1 MSPRLETGSQPLLP
15 ATFTQM
21 IRGRKMRKQVTKR
34 ANSVVSYP
42 RLDLRGLVR
51 PALWGSAAV
60 ASLLV
65 VAFATQTATGK
76 NRLATAYGAITGSS
90 EAVAVLER
98 DQKPAQRDRGL
109 PAETRHLTDA
119 MRNLS
124 EDRDQLLARM
134 AVLERNYEDVTG
146 SIGRLANPP
155 KSSTTEQLFPMASST
170 ELAPVFPPPQPTAPI
185 ATLPADREG
194 APASLAEAVETTSAR
209 TDFGVDLG
217 GASNLSSMRAA
228 WNQVRR
234 NHGSLLDGLRPVIG
248 IRDGKGGQVD
258 LRLIA
263 GPIANAAAAAKLC
276 AALIAAGG
284 LACQPATF
292 DGQRLALR

>member
-1 MSPRLETGSQPLLP
+1 
-15 ATFTQM
+15 M
-21 IRGRKMRKQVTKR
+21 IRGRKMPKQVTKR
-34 ANSVVSYP
+34 ANPVVSYP

-60 ASLLV
+60 ASLLI
-65 VAFATQTATGK
+65 VAFASQTAIGK
-76 NRLATAYGAITGSS
+76 SRLSATYGAISGSGALAAS
-90 EAVAVLER
+90 DRE
-98 DQKPAQRDRGL
+98 QGSAQRERAL
-109 PAETRHLTDA
+109 QAETRHLTET

-134 AVLERNYEDVTG
+134 AVLERNYEDMTG
-146 SIGRLANPP
+146 SIGRLGSPP
-155 KSSTTEQLFPMASST
+155 TLSTTEQLFPMASST
-170 ELAPVFPPPQPTAPI
+170 ELAPVIPPPQPTAPI

-194 APASLAEAVETTSAR
+194 AAKPQVEGTETTSAR

-217 GASNLSSMRAA
+217 GASTLSSMRAA

-234 NHGSLLDGLRPVIG
+234 NHAALLDGLRPVIG

-263 GPIANAAAAAKLC
+263 GPIPNAAAAAKLC

>member
-1 MSPRLETGSQPLLP
+1 
-15 ATFTQM
+15 M
-21 IRGRKMRKQVTKR
+21 IRGQKMPKQVIKR
-34 ANSVVSYP
+34 ASPVTSYL

-76 NRLATAYGAITGSS
+76 NRLATAYGAMTGSS
-90 EAVAVLER
+90 EVAAFER
-98 DQKPAQRDRGL
+98 EQKSAQREL
-109 PAETRHLTDA
+109 VQEVETRHLTEA

-155 KSSTTEQLFPMASST
+155 KSPTEHLFPITSST
-170 ELAPVFPPPQPTAPI
+170 ELAPVIPPPQPTTPV
-185 ATLPADREG
+185 ATIPA
-194 APASLAEAVETTSAR
+194 APAEREVAAAPQAEAVETTSAR

-217 GASNLSSMRAA
+217 GAPTLASMRAA
-228 WNQVRR
+228 WNQIRR
-234 NHGSLLDGLRPVIG
+234 NHASLLDGLRPVIG
-248 IRDGKGGQVD
+248 VRDGKGGQPD
-258 LRLIA
+258 LRLIV
-263 GPIANAAAAAKLC
+263 GPISNAAVAAKLC
-276 AALIAAGG
+276 ASLAAAG
-284 LACQPATF
+284 LSCQPATF

>member
-1 MSPRLETGSQPLLP
+1 
-15 ATFTQM
+15 M
-21 IRGRKMRKQVTKR
+21 IRGQKMRKQVTKR
-34 ANSVVSYP
+34 ANPVVSYL

-90 EAVAVLER
+90 EEVAVLER
-98 DQKPAQRDRGL
+98 EQKPAQRERVL
-109 PAETRHLTDA
+109 QVETRHLTEA

-146 SIGRLANPP
+146 SIGRLSNPP
-155 KSSTTEQLFPMASST
+155 KSIEQKSSTEQLFPMASST
-170 ELAPVFPPPQPTAPI
+170 ELAPVIPPPQPTAPI
-185 ATLPADREG
+185 ATIPASPADREG
-194 APASLAEAVETTSAR
+194 AAAPQAETAETTSAR

-217 GASNLSSMRAA
+217 GAPTLASMRTA
-228 WNQVRR
+228 WNQIRR
-234 NHGSLLDGLRPVIG
+234 NHASLLDGLRPVIG

-258 LRLIA
+258 LRLIV
-263 GPIANAAAAAKLC
+263 GPISNAAVAAKLC
-276 AALIAAGG
+276 AQLIAAGG

>member
-1 MSPRLETGSQPLLP
+1 
-15 ATFTQM
+15 M
-21 IRGRKMRKQVTKR
+21 IRGQKMPKQVIRR
-34 ANSVVSYP
+34 ANPAVSFP

-76 NRLATAYGAITGSS
+76 NRLVTAYGTITGST
-90 EAVAVLER
+90 ETAALER
-98 DQKPAQRDRGL
+98 EQKRAQGGRVLDV
-109 PAETRHLTDA
+109 ETRHLTEA

-134 AVLERNYEDVTG
+134 VVLERNYEDVTG
-146 SIGRLANPP
+146 SIGRLTHSPR
-155 KSSTTEQLFPMASST
+155 SSTEHFFPIAPST
-170 ELAPVFPPPQPTAPI
+170 ELAPVIQPSQPMAPI
-185 ATLPADREG
+185 ATIPVDGNGG
-194 APASLAEAVETTSAR
+194 AAPQAQATETTSAR

-217 GASNLSSMRAA
+217 GAPTLASIRAA
-228 WNQVRR
+228 WNQIRR
-234 NHGSLLDGLRPVIG
+234 NHASLLDGLRPVIG
-248 IRDGKGGQVD
+248 VRDGKGGQVD

-263 GPIANAAAAAKLC
+263 GPISNAAVAAKLC
-276 AALIAAGG
+276 ASFTAAN
-284 LACQPATF
+284 LPCQPATF

>member
-1 MSPRLETGSQPLLP
+1 
-15 ATFTQM
+15 M
-21 IRGRKMRKQVTKR
+21 IRGQKMPKQAIRR
-34 ANSVVSYP
+34 AKPVVSYL

-51 PALWGSAAV
+51 PALWGCAAV

-76 NRLATAYGAITGSS
+76 NRLATAYGVMTGSS
-90 EAVAVLER
+90 DAAMLEQERRAIQREHVLDVEA
-98 DQKPAQRDRGL
+98 
-109 PAETRHLTDA
+109 RHLTEA

-146 SIGRLANPP
+146 SLGRLANPP
-155 KSSTTEQLFPMASST
+155 KSSTEHLFPIAPST
-170 ELAPVFPPPQPTAPI
+170 ELAPVILPTQPTTPI
-185 ATLPADREG
+185 ATIPA
-194 APASLAEAVETTSAR
+194 APAEREVAAAPQAETAEPTSAR

-217 GASNLSSMRAA
+217 GGSTLAAMRAA

-234 NHGSLLDGLRPVIG
+234 NHASLLDGLRPVIG
-248 IRDGKGGQVD
+248 VRDGKGGQVD
-258 LRLIA
+258 LRLIV
-263 GPIANAAAAAKLC
+263 GPISNAAVAAKLC
-276 AALIAAGG
+276 ASLAAAG
-284 LACQPATF
+284 LSCQPATF